1 MEVIILAY
9 VKAENVKSKRFYF
22 LNFLLLIS
30 GLADYNTICRTNK
43 ISFTVNGD
51 GMGFATAF
59 ILAHE
64 TGHT

>member
-1 MEVIILAY
+1 MEVILLAY
-9 VKAENVKSKRFYF
+9 AKAENVKSERFYV
-22 LNFLLLIS
+22 LNFLLLIL
-30 GLADYNTICRTNK
+30 GLADYNTICHKDRM
-43 ISFTVNGD
+43 SFAVNGD